1 MLKRKKAGSDG
12 PKKEKEVLWQERNSE
27 LVALINER
35 KIDGAMERAQE
46 LVEFVDK
53 KFRGDT
59 KEKATTYNNMGMVF
73 FLARDFDMAEE
84 CFHDALNMR
93 RRLFG
98 DVHNEVAVI
107 LLNLAELY
115 RTQAQEIFRA
125 NPVKAD

>member
-1 MLKRKKAGSDG
+1 MLKKRTSKQDR
-12 PKKEKEVLWQERNSE
+12 PKKEKEVIWQEKNTE
-27 LVALINER
+27 LVALINDR
-35 KIDGAMERAQE
+35 KVDEAMELAQE
-46 LVEFVDK
+46 IVEFVDK
-53 KFRGDT
+53 KFRGDA
-59 KEKATTYNNMGMVF
+59 KEKATAYNNMGMVF
-73 FLARDFDMAEE
+73 FMARDFDMAEE

-115 RTQAQEIFRA
+115 RIQAQEIFRA